1 MQAQGSEGCRGG
13 GQGLEKGRRVGGR
26 GGGAEALRA
35 AQLKLDASALK
46 MGKCKNGSAVHAH
59 NHGGGVRPRVGLDR
73 DKTMSL
79 GEGLR

>member
-1 MQAQGSEGCRGG
+1 MQGRGPRVGKGEEGG
-13 GQGLEKGRRVGGR
+13 GP